1 MYPHVQR
8 YRTGVSLIELDPHAF
23 DTGRVLMQ
31 RQVEMPRDPGYW
43 ELLGSLGQMGARMLG
58 EVLADGRPGLRR
70 WQQQARSQSEL
81 VDKSIMVDGK
91 EWHAPKLKRS
101 DGRIA
106 NGSGWSALDIY
117 RRWRAFGH
125 QYPIHFCYHG
135 KPPNTTSEIQLVDLK
150 SPWLAQKEIRL
161 LRQHG
166 RWPDTADSARAGTV
180 ALNEITDTLFIRS
193 HFDLNKKA
201 GIQAEDQARMHLND
215 DGLAWLAVKRVQI
228 AGGRSE
234 MSPRAFMEKESLKS
248 WKSCLFAD

>member
-70 WQQQARSQSEL
+70 WQQQARLQSEL
-81 VDKSIMVDGK
+81 SIEQGK
-91 EWHAPKLKRS
+91 GVQQWHAPKLKRS
-101 DGRIA
+101 DGFIA
-106 NGSGWSALDIY
+106 NGNGWSALDIY

-125 QYPIHFCYHG
+125 QYPIHFCYQ
-135 KPPNTTSEIQLVDLK
+135 KPSRDSSSEIQLVDLK

-166 RWPDTADSARAGTV
+166 RWPDTADDARAGTV

-193 HFDLNKKA
+193 HFNAESNGD
-201 GIQAEDQARMHLND
+201 IQAEDQARMQLND

-248 WKSCLFAD
+248 WNSCLFAD